1 MNNIIRAVF
10 QPGDDTTKAYG
21 LYQWSYG
28 QKLEIHGLDL
38 PRAVEVHFAAVDGT
52 EATVRIG
59 TTVDK
64 VTTVP
69 IPDVLFE
76 QEMDIKAYVYLSD
89 SQSGE
94 TIKTVNMP
102 MTPRQ
107 KPEGWHG
114 SEETTMGAIM
124 DAINQFADGK
134 ADGLDYKDN
143 ILKLLSGEKE
153 LARVTIAGGAS
164 GAAREIEL
172 QKSETAIQW
181 RYTGEEEWRDLVLLE
196 DLRGEPGA
204 DGTTPHIGDNG
215 NWWIGDTDTGRPSR
229 GEPGADGKTAYQY
242 AQDGGY
248 TGTEGEFA
256 QKLAAEYLTEE
267 TDPTVSAWAKKPTKP
282 NYTADEV
289 GADTS
294 GTAENK
300 VSTHN
305 TATDAHSDIRLLV
318 QGLINK
324 LNALADSDDTTLD
337 QMSEVVSYIKSNK
350 SMIDAITTS
359 KVSVTD
365 IIDNL
370 TTNVSNKPLS
380 AAQGVAL
387 KALIDG
393 ITIPEKLPN
402 PQKLTFAGAVTA
414 EYDGSGAVT
423 VTIPESSGGSGG
435 TVRIEKLSTDTAVEL
450 EPNKLYVFPE
460 MAELTLKLA
469 EPADASIANEYHVV
483 FRSGAT
489 ATTLTIPDTVKTPSG
504 FSIDA
509 NKIYELSVMENC
521 MTYQSWDY
529 QAEVTE

>member
-153 LARVTIAGGAS
+153 LARVTIAGGTG

-181 RYTGEEEWRDLVLLE
+181 RHTGEEEWRDLVLLE
-196 DLRGEPGA
+196 EL
-204 DGTTPHIGDNG
+204 
-215 NWWIGDTDTGRPSR
+215 R

-248 TGTEGEFA
+248 EA
-256 QKLAAEYLTEE
+256 
-267 TDPTVSAWAKKPTKP
+267 PP
-282 NYTADEV
+282 
-289 GADTS
+289 
-294 GTAENK
+294 
-300 VSTHN
+300 
-305 TATDAHSDIRLLV
+305 
-318 QGLINK
+318 
-324 LNALADSDDTTLD
+324 
-337 QMSEVVSYIKSNK
+337 
-350 SMIDAITTS
+350 
-359 KVSVTD
+359 
-365 IIDNL
+365 
-370 TTNVSNKPLS
+370 
-380 AAQGVAL
+380 
-387 KALIDG
+387 
-393 ITIPEKLPN
+393 
-402 PQKLTFAGAVTA
+402 AGA
-414 EYDGSGAVT
+414 
-423 VTIPESSGGSGG
+423 
-435 TVRIEKLSTDTAVEL
+435 
-450 EPNKLYVFPE
+450 
-460 MAELTLKLA
+460 
-469 EPADASIANEYHVV
+469 
-483 FRSGAT
+483 
-489 ATTLTIPDTVKTPSG
+489 
-504 FSIDA
+504 
-509 NKIYELSVMENC
+509 
-521 MTYQSWDY
+521 
-529 QAEVTE
+529 